1 MGMSDSLFFRR
12 SGLSVMID
20 TCVEIK
26 FYGALHPTHWLIST
40 QIDTISVSV
49 TPGDTVLIR
58 IPCFARG
65 SMRPCCMLLRAP
77 LDMLYNNGRPR

>member
-26 FYGALHPTHWLIST
+26 ILRRVPHWLIST
-40 QIDTISVSV
+40 QIDTMSVSV
-49 TPGDTVLIR
+49 TPGLTVLIR
-58 IPCFARG
+58 MPFAASG

-77 LDMLYNNGRPR
+77 FDMLYNNGRPK